1 MCAMNG
7 VMGGKHGM
15 ELSARSDTIPQ
26 NKRNFL
32 QVTLSSTVLYQSTTL
47 YRVLDLTRQFM
58 LLFCQPHRQTILNT
72 CSSIIGPESC
82 NRTHCLIKQFS
93 LDAKLVN
100 FLVKAMQVLCRA

>member
-47 YRVLDLTRQFM
+47 Y
-58 LLFCQPHRQTILNT
+58 
-72 CSSIIGPESC
+72 
-82 NRTHCLIKQFS
+82 
-93 LDAKLVN
+93 
-100 FLVKAMQVLCRA
+100 